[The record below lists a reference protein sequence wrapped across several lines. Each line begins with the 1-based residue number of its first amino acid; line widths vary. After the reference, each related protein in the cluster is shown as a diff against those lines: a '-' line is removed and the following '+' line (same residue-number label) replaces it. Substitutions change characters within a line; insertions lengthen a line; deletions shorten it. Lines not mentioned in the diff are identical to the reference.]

1 MPEAL
6 IGARAVHFAS
16 TAMVFGVVLFRFQ
29 IAEPAFRQAAASI
42 LAAKN
47 NYFRKLAWLFWI
59 SLALAVFSGAMW
71 LVLLAA
77 NISNEPIPVAVSDGT
92 LWTVLT
98 QTQIGLAWTV
108 RLILVALLAG
118 WLLFVNSDHKSVFRS
133 GWLPIFCAA
142 SFMGSLAWS
151 GHAGGTP
158 GINGDLHV
166 ASDFLHLIAAGAWL
180 GGLLPLT
187 LLLASARNAQ
197 DQSMPLLLRVAIFR
211 FSTVG
216 LFAVGTLLATGIV
229 NAAILVGSLPALLET
244 IYGNLLLAKI
254 ALFAVMVCVA
264 AVNRLNLRPRLPNA
278 GAIRQL
284 GRNTWIETGLGLS
297 IIVIVSVLGIL
308 PPAAHMSLH
317 NHVHAPSAS
326 TSPDV
331 AFVHIHSNKGMAEV
345 TIAPDHPGVARAS
358 IRLMN
363 EDFSPL
369 AANDVAFLLT
379 PQTPTGAS
387 AISRAAT
394 RLSDGIWEVDELKIG
409 QPGIWIV
416 KLTVKSDTGEP
427 FVLDAPIVI
436 ER

>member
-1 MPEAL
+1 MPDLL
-6 IGARAVHFAS
+6 IGVRTIHFAS
-16 TAMVFGVVLFRFQ
+16 TAMVFGIMLFRFR
-29 IAEPAFRQAAASI
+29 IAEAAFQQAGTVVLAS
-42 LAAKN
+42 KT
-47 NYFRKLAWLFWI
+47 NYLRKLSWIFWI

-77 NISNEPIPVAVSDGT
+77 NISNELIPLVVSDGT

-98 QTQIGLAWTV
+98 QTQIGFVWIV
-108 RLILVALLAG
+108 RLILVALLAS
-118 WLLFVNSDHKSVFRS
+118 WLLFVRPDYKSAFRS

-158 GINGDLHV
+158 GIDGDVHL

-180 GGLLPLT
+180 GGLMPLT
-187 LLLASARNAQ
+187 LLFASARYAQ
-197 DQSMPLLLRVAIFR
+197 DPSMPVLVRSATAR
-211 FSTVG
+211 FSMVG

-229 NAAILVGSLPALLET
+229 NAATLVGSLRALLET
-244 IYGNLLLAKI
+244 NYGNLLLSKVG
-254 ALFAVMVCVA
+254 LFAVMVCVA
-264 AVNRLNLRPRLPNA
+264 AINRLHLTPLLPNA

-284 GRNTWIETGLGLS
+284 ARNTWIETGLGAI

-308 PPAAHMSLH
+308 PPAAHLNVH
-317 NHVHAPSAS
+317 NHAHTP
-326 TSPDV
+326 TGTTNPNV
-331 AFVHIHSNKGMAEV
+331 AFVHIHSNQGMAEV

-358 IRLMN
+358 IRLIS
-363 EDFSPL
+363 EDLSPL
-369 AANDVAFLLT
+369 AANDVTLVLT
-379 PQTPTGAS
+379 PQAPISTPP
-387 AISRAAT
+387 ISRTAT
-394 RLSDGIWEVDELKIG
+394 RLSDGTWEVDELEIG

-416 KLTVKSDTGEP
+416 KLTVKSNSGEP

>member
-1 MPEAL
+1 MPDAL
-6 IGARAVHFAS
+6 IGVRAVHFAS
-16 TAMVFGVVLFRFQ
+16 TAMVFGVLLFRFQ
-29 IAEPAFRQAAASI
+29 IAEAAFRQAGTAVLASKTHY
-42 LAAKN
+42 L
-47 NYFRKLAWLFWI
+47 RKLSWIFWI

-77 NISNEPIPVAVSDGT
+77 NISNEPIPVVVSDGT

-98 QTQIGLAWTV
+98 QTQIGFVWTV
-108 RLILVALLAG
+108 RLILVALLAS
-118 WLLFVNSDHKSVFRS
+118 WLVFVRPDYKSAFRS

-151 GHAGGTP
+151 GHAGATP
-158 GINGDLHV
+158 GIDGNVHV

-180 GGLLPLT
+180 GGLLPLA
-187 LLLASARNAQ
+187 LLFASARCAQ
-197 DQSMPLLLRVAIFR
+197 DPSMPLPVRDATLR

-229 NAAILVGSLPALLET
+229 NATMLVGSLPALLET
-244 IYGNLLLAKI
+244 NYGNLLLSKVG
-254 ALFAVMVCVA
+254 LFAVMVCVA
-264 AVNRLNLRPRLPNA
+264 AINRLHLTPLLPNA

-284 GRNTWIETGLGLS
+284 ARNTWIETGLGVI

-308 PPAAHMSLH
+308 PPAAHLNVH
-317 NHVHAPSAS
+317 NHAHTPTS
-326 TSPDV
+326 TTNPNV

-358 IRLMN
+358 IRLIS
-363 EDFSPL
+363 EDLSPL
-369 AANDVAFLLT
+369 AANDVTLILT
-379 PQTPTGAS
+379 PQAPTSTPP
-387 AISRAAT
+387 ISRTAT
-394 RLSDGIWEVDELKIG
+394 RLSDGTWEVDELEIG

-416 KLTVKSDTGEP
+416 KLTVKSNSGEP